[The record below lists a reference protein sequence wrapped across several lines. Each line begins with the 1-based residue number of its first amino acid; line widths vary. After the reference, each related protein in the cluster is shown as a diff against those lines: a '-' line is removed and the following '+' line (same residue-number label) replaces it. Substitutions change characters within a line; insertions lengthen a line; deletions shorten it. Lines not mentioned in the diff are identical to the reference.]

1 MFKWFKEQMINYDN
15 KANNKVVQALEKYR
29 QVPADKKFKRA
40 NKLEDIFIA
49 IRTAKGYDT
58 VKADYIG
65 GYYLM
70 TEPKKDMKITVVEDT
85 LIFRYED
92 GILINIDS
100 ITEVS
105 LNSEEQV
112 KHRITATRIL
122 TAGVL
127 ALAIPKREA
136 EILQYLVI
144 KFIDNNGLDQE
155 LILAGKSLGALH
167 SELYKRVNK
176 IGA

>member
-1 MFKWFKEQMINYDN
+1 MTNYDN

-40 NKLEDIFIA
+40 DKLQDIFIA
-49 IRTAKGYDT
+49 IKTAKGYDT

-70 TEPKKDMKITVVEDT
+70 TEPKKDMKITIVDNT

-92 GILINIDS
+92 GILIDIDNI
-100 ITEVS
+100 IEVS
-105 LNSEEQV
+105 LNSEEQIR
-112 KHRITATRIL
+112 HRVTVTRL
-122 TAGVL
+122 VTAGIL

-136 EILQYLVI
+136 EILQYLAI
-144 KFIDNNGLDQE
+144 KFTDNGAEQE
-155 LILAGKSLGALH
+155 LVLAGKSLGALY
-167 SELYKRVNK
+167 SDLYKRINK

>member
-1 MFKWFKEQMINYDN
+1 MFKWFKEQMTNYDN

-40 NKLEDIFIA
+40 DKLQDIFIA
-49 IRTAKGYDT
+49 IKTAKGYDT

-70 TEPKKDMKITVVEDT
+70 TEPKKDMKITIVDNT

-92 GILINIDS
+92 GILIDIDNI
-100 ITEVS
+100 IEVS
-105 LNSEEQV
+105 LNSEEQIR
-112 KHRITATRIL
+112 HRVTVTRL
-122 TAGVL
+122 VTAGIL

-136 EILQYLVI
+136 EILQYLAI
-144 KFIDNNGLDQE
+144 KFTDNGAEQE
-155 LILAGKSLGALH
+155 LVLAGKSLGALY
-167 SELYKRVNK
+167 SDLYKRINK